1 MKICFFILWILNI
14 HGFLHMPFGPK
25 FKISD
30 REIRKK
36 IHIDLSKNEIDIVK
50 NINGFYGLIGPD
62 VDMKNVANIYD
73 LFTGDGVIQG
83 VFFDNGELTF
93 VRHFV
98 RTEKL
103 LYEEDNGRIPNNAII
118 KLIFSIFNKISMLP
132 NALGLANTAILNIN
146 KKNYALYER
155 DVPYEIDINFKS
167 KTIDTI
173 GRVPLYKIPHFSA
186 HSKYDKGVIE
196 TIDYDVLSKTVSY
209 FTLTPTFNIIKKRV
223 IQMTNLPIVHDF
235 LSTNKSIIIFDSPIT
250 FALKKITSPMPIML
264 DNIKGTTIHVLDK
277 ITNIVDKYAINES
290 MYVFH
295 YVKHKENETHID
307 IYAPMYDA
315 LDFSEL
321 DIAGKYRLVSINKME
336 KMVTVVKNSELENLN
351 IDFPISYGNRTVFRS
366 LENKVNNG
374 FVICENLDIIKHI
387 IFEDKFICGEP
398 AIQNFSGVFYLIA
411 YAFDIYNN
419 SKSMLIII
427 NLDNYEKT
435 EIPLG
440 ENINL
445 GFHSIFIKNNTS

>member
-14 HGFLHMPFGPK
+14 HGFLRIPFGPK
-25 FKISD
+25 FKISE

-36 IHIDLSKNEIDIVK
+36 IHIDLLKKETDIVK

-93 VRHFV
+93 VKHFI
-98 RTEKL
+98 RTNKL
-103 LYEEDNGRIPNNAII
+103 IYEEENGRIPNNTFIRLVFGLLN
-118 KLIFSIFNKISMLP
+118 KLSILP
-132 NALGLANTAILNIN
+132 NALGLANTVILNIN

-155 DVPYEIDINFKS
+155 DMPYEIDINFKS

-186 HSKYDKGVIE
+186 HSKYTNGLIE
-196 TIDYDVLSKTVSY
+196 TIDYDVLTKTVSH
-209 FTLTPTFNIIKKRV
+209 FVLKSNFDIIKKHV
-223 IQMTNLPIVHDF
+223 IPLTNLPIVHDF

-250 FALKKITSPMPIML
+250 VALKKITSPMPIML
-264 DNIKGTTIHVLDK
+264 DNTKVTVIHVLNK
-277 ITNIVDKYAINES
+277 ITNKVEQYDINDG

-295 YVKHKENETHID
+295 YANHKENDTHID

-321 DIAGKYRLVSINKME
+321 DIAGKYRLVSINKIE

-351 IDFPISYGNRTVFRS
+351 IDFPISYGNRTLFRT
-366 LENKVNNG
+366 LENKINNG
-374 FVICENLDIIKHI
+374 FIICENLNIIKHL

-398 AIQNFSGVFYLIA
+398 AIENIRGIFYLFA
-411 YAFDIYNN
+411 YAFDIKNN
-419 SKSMLIII
+419 STSVLMII
-427 NLDNYEKT
+427 NLDNYEKI

-440 ENINL
+440 ETVGL
-445 GFHSIFIKNNTS
+445 GFHSTFIKNNAS